1 MNILK
6 TKEGKQLVAKVG
18 VKKAKKLIRQ
28 EMTSK
33 MVSHIER
40 QGLSAGRA
48 QRTRQTRELLTR
60 PTVGIDN
67 SIRYADLGESF
78 GVPMKLR
85 RAVRVLKSK
94 RLRDAAPVG
103 SQDVELRRK
112 AIRSVQIRKG
122 VGDKIKMSKS
132 GGGSV
137 DLNMPDMQSRTSQ
150 GRDIPRSSQM
160 GATRDATSKVAFKRR
175 LGNNPLIKMMYGG
188 LDREIT
194 LRGEDE
200 QMKAAKEGG
209 KALRR
214 THKKTGIIRSIRNS
228 IGESFGAPMKQK
240 RAERVMK
247 TYRKRLSSKS
257 RDGRSFETADFDKA
271 FRSSQIRKG
280 KGPKI
285 RIPTSPEGGAKNP
298 ENIRTFLGVDRPS
311 APEQGEE
318 GVIGSIRANI
328 GTEMKKRA
336 NSDSSNKKISD
347 KGKREQ
353 RLAKILSS
361 HGFRRSGKAL
371 RRSKP
376 N

>member
-48 QRTRQTRELLTR
+48 QRTRQTRELYTR

-67 SIRYADLGESF
+67 SIRYADLGESL
-78 GVPMKLR
+78 GV
-85 RAVRVLKSK
+85 
-94 RLRDAAPVG
+94 
-103 SQDVELRRK
+103 
-112 AIRSVQIRKG
+112 
-122 VGDKIKMSKS
+122 
-132 GGGSV
+132 
-137 DLNMPDMQSRTSQ
+137 
-150 GRDIPRSSQM
+150 
-160 GATRDATSKVAFKRR
+160 
-175 LGNNPLIKMMYGG
+175 
-188 LDREIT
+188 
-194 LRGEDE
+194 
-200 QMKAAKEGG
+200 
-209 KALRR
+209 
-214 THKKTGIIRSIRNS
+214 
-228 IGESFGAPMKQK
+228 PMKQK
-240 RAERVMK
+240 RAERVLKSMK
-247 TYRKRLSSKS
+247 NLPGDVYDR
-257 RDGRSFETADFDKA
+257 A
-271 FRSSQIRKG
+271 FRSLKIRRG
-280 KGPKI
+280 KGDPI
-285 RIPTSPEGGAKNP
+285 RIPTPPGGGAKDP
-298 ENIRTFLGVDRPS
+298 RKIRTFLGVDRPS
-311 APEQGEE
+311 ISQGGE
-318 GVIGSIRANI
+318 GIMGAIRANI
-328 GTEMKKRA
+328 SAEMKKRA

>member
-33 MVSHIER
+33 MVSLIER

-67 SIRYADLGESF
+67 SIRYADLGES
-78 GVPMKLR
+78 L
-85 RAVRVLKSK
+85 
-94 RLRDAAPVG
+94 
-103 SQDVELRRK
+103 
-112 AIRSVQIRKG
+112 
-122 VGDKIKMSKS
+122 
-132 GGGSV
+132 
-137 DLNMPDMQSRTSQ
+137 
-150 GRDIPRSSQM
+150 
-160 GATRDATSKVAFKRR
+160 
-175 LGNNPLIKMMYGG
+175 
-188 LDREIT
+188 
-194 LRGEDE
+194 
-200 QMKAAKEGG
+200 
-209 KALRR
+209 
-214 THKKTGIIRSIRNS
+214 
-228 IGESFGAPMKQK
+228 GAPMKQQ
-240 RAERVMK
+240 RALRVLKSMK
-247 TYRKRLSSKS
+247 NLPGDLY
-257 RDGRSFETADFDKA
+257 DKA
-271 FRSSQIRKG
+271 FRSLKIRRG
-280 KGPKI
+280 KGDPI
-285 RIPTSPEGGAKNP
+285 RIPTRPEGGAKNP
-298 ENIRTFLGVDRPS
+298 RKIRTYLGVDRPS
-311 APEQGEE
+311 ISQGGE
-318 GVIGSIRANI
+318 GIMGAIRANI
-328 GTEMKKRA
+328 SAEMKKRA

>member
-67 SIRYADLGESF
+67 SIRYADLGES
-78 GVPMKLR
+78 L
-85 RAVRVLKSK
+85 
-94 RLRDAAPVG
+94 
-103 SQDVELRRK
+103 
-112 AIRSVQIRKG
+112 
-122 VGDKIKMSKS
+122 
-132 GGGSV
+132 
-137 DLNMPDMQSRTSQ
+137 
-150 GRDIPRSSQM
+150 
-160 GATRDATSKVAFKRR
+160 
-175 LGNNPLIKMMYGG
+175 
-188 LDREIT
+188 
-194 LRGEDE
+194 
-200 QMKAAKEGG
+200 
-209 KALRR
+209 
-214 THKKTGIIRSIRNS
+214 
-228 IGESFGAPMKQK
+228 GAPMKQK
-240 RAERVMK
+240 RALRILKSMK
-247 TYRKRLSSKS
+247 NLPGDLYDR
-257 RDGRSFETADFDKA
+257 A
-271 FRSSQIRKG
+271 FRSLKIRRG
-280 KGPKI
+280 KGDPI
-285 RIPTSPEGGAKNP
+285 RIPTRPEGGAKNP
-298 ENIRTFLGVDRPS
+298 RKIRTYLGVDRPS
-311 APEQGEE
+311 ISQGGE
-318 GVIGSIRANI
+318 GIMGAIRANI
-328 GTEMKKRA
+328 SAEMKKRA

>member
-1 MNILK
+1 MKILD
-6 TKEGKQLVAKVG
+6 TKAGKQLVAKVG

-78 GVPMKLR
+78 GAPMKLK
-85 RAVRVLKSK
+85 RAVRVLKAK

-103 SQDVELRRK
+103 GQDVELRRK
-112 AIRSVQIRKG
+112 AIRSIQLRKG
-122 VGDKIKMSKS
+122 VGEKIKMSTPD
-132 GGGSV
+132 GGSV

-150 GRDIPRSSQM
+150 GRDIPKSGQM

-175 LGNNPLIKMMYGG
+175 LGNNPLSKMMYGG

-228 IGESFGAPMKQK
+228 IGESLGAPMKQK
-240 RAERVMK
+240 RAERVLKSMK
-247 TYRKRLSSKS
+247 NLPGDLYDR
-257 RDGRSFETADFDKA
+257 A
-271 FRSSQIRKG
+271 FRSLKIRRG
-280 KGPKI
+280 KGDPI
-285 RIPTSPEGGAKNP
+285 RIPTPPGGGAKDP
-298 ENIRTFLGVDRPS
+298 RKIRTFLGVDRPS
-311 APEQGEE
+311 ISQGGE
-318 GVIGSIRANI
+318 GIIGAVRANI
-328 GTEMKKRA
+328 RAEMK
-336 NSDSSNKKISD
+336 
-347 KGKREQ
+347 
-353 RLAKILSS
+353 
-361 HGFRRSGKAL
+361 
-371 RRSKP
+371 RRSKK
-376 N
+376 

>member
-67 SIRYADLGESF
+67 SIRYADLSKKNPRLAQMVGES
-78 GVPMKLR
+78 L
-85 RAVRVLKSK
+85 
-94 RLRDAAPVG
+94 
-103 SQDVELRRK
+103 
-112 AIRSVQIRKG
+112 
-122 VGDKIKMSKS
+122 
-132 GGGSV
+132 
-137 DLNMPDMQSRTSQ
+137 
-150 GRDIPRSSQM
+150 
-160 GATRDATSKVAFKRR
+160 
-175 LGNNPLIKMMYGG
+175 
-188 LDREIT
+188 
-194 LRGEDE
+194 
-200 QMKAAKEGG
+200 
-209 KALRR
+209 
-214 THKKTGIIRSIRNS
+214 
-228 IGESFGAPMKQK
+228 GAPMKLK
-240 RAERVMK
+240 SAERDMK
-247 TYRKRLSSKS
+247 TYRKRLSSKL
-257 RDGRSFETADFDKA
+257 RDGRSFNTADFDKA

-311 APEQGEE
+311 TPEQGEE

-328 GTEMKKRA
+328 RAEMK
-336 NSDSSNKKISD
+336 
-347 KGKREQ
+347 
-353 RLAKILSS
+353 
-361 HGFRRSGKAL
+361 RRS
-371 RRSKP
+371 
-376 N
+376 NQ

>member
-78 GVPMKLR
+78 GAPMKL
-85 RAVRVLKSK
+85 
-94 RLRDAAPVG
+94 
-103 SQDVELRRK
+103 
-112 AIRSVQIRKG
+112 
-122 VGDKIKMSKS
+122 
-132 GGGSV
+132 
-137 DLNMPDMQSRTSQ
+137 
-150 GRDIPRSSQM
+150 
-160 GATRDATSKVAFKRR
+160 
-175 LGNNPLIKMMYGG
+175 
-188 LDREIT
+188 
-194 LRGEDE
+194 
-200 QMKAAKEGG
+200 
-209 KALRR
+209 
-214 THKKTGIIRSIRNS
+214 
-228 IGESFGAPMKQK
+228 K

-247 TYRKRLSSKS
+247 TYRKRLSSKL
-257 RDGRSFETADFDKA
+257 RDGRSFNSADFDKA

-311 APEQGEE
+311 TPEQGEE

-328 GTEMKKRA
+328 RAEMK
-336 NSDSSNKKISD
+336 
-347 KGKREQ
+347 
-353 RLAKILSS
+353 
-361 HGFRRSGKAL
+361 RRS
-371 RRSKP
+371 
-376 N
+376 NQ